1 MIKKIKRKLVVRKAV
16 QAEKKLQKALKQE
29 ARALSKKTN
38 TEYDKSVISWKAPE
52 YIKYKK
58 GWVWYT
64 VFAVVMLASIYGAY
78 VYSLTFAMALT
89 GFAIAYL
96 IFDFRHPKEVKVSL
110 SELGIKVGNNI
121 YQFNRIRAFWI
132 LYSPP
137 IVNTLNIRVHNEFI
151 GDIEIQL
158 DGVNPVEVYNFLS
171 TRIPEME
178 GKEEGFLKGL
188 TRLLK
193 I

>member
-1 MIKKIKRKLVVRKAV
+1 MIKKIKRKLIVRKAV

-78 VYSLTFAMALT
+78 VYSLTFAMALM

-96 IFDFRHPKEVKVSL
+96 IF
-110 SELGIKVGNNI
+110 
-121 YQFNRIRAFWI
+121 
-132 LYSPP
+132 
-137 IVNTLNIRVHNEFI
+137 
-151 GDIEIQL
+151 
-158 DGVNPVEVYNFLS
+158 
-171 TRIPEME
+171 
-178 GKEEGFLKGL
+178 
-188 TRLLK
+188 
-193 I
+193 